1 MRVLTILNPVA
12 GRMKAGT
19 VIDTLHRHFD
29 PSRWQLDVY
38 ETVGGESV
46 GDIVREAVESGVDR
60 VFAAGGDGTVS
71 QVVDGL
77 ALSSVPLGIIPTG
90 TSNVV
95 AQELGIP
102 LNVEKACQL
111 LAGNPATMAIDA
123 MQVGDQFFILA
134 VGTGIDAMVMESASR
149 AGKRRFGP
157 LAYAWTTLKVIIGMQ
172 PRRFTIIADGK
183 AFQMKAAIVLLSNV
197 GTLTR
202 PLRWGP
208 HIKPTDGRID
218 INIIRGKNILDYLLT
233 AYDVLPGGPRR
244 IAHIRHLQASESVKV
259 FADQTLRVQGDG
271 DLIGHTP
278 LEALV
283 IPAAVQVLVPPTD

>member
-1 MRVLTILNPVA
+1 LRILIVLNPVA
-12 GRMKAGT
+12 GRMKAGN
-19 VIDTLHRHFD
+19 VIDTLHRHFV
-29 PSRWQLDVY
+29 PSQWQLEVY

-46 GDIVREAVESGVDR
+46 GDIVRAAVEDGVER

-71 QVVDGL
+71 AVVDGL
-77 ALSSVPLGIIPTG
+77 AQSPIPLGIIPSG

-102 LNVEKACQL
+102 LNLDKACQL
-111 LAGNPATMAIDA
+111 LAGNPATLAIDA
-123 MQVGDQFFILA
+123 MQVGDQYFILA

-183 AFQMKAAIVLLSNV
+183 AFQMKAAVVLLSNV
-197 GTLTR
+197 GTITR

-218 INIIRGKNILDYLLT
+218 INIIRGKNILDYMLT

-244 IAHIRHLQASESVKV
+244 TAHIRHLQASESVKV
-259 FADQTLRVQGDG
+259 FADETLSVQGDG

-278 LEALV
+278 LEVRV
-283 IPAAVQVLVPPTD
+283 IPGAVQVLVPSAD